1 MHSCAGQA
9 FSVVAGGRTATA
21 AGFVPDDS
29 DLGGRIVLDFGPFDW
44 VEEAEPVIGHPH
56 DPFKRIDVLA
66 SGRHVV
72 VSYGG
77 EVLADSRRP
86 MALFETYLPTRWYLP
101 ADDVR
106 LEVGNKLSFMGIFQN
121 IIVQQLPVSVFKMAI
136 VNHWQGQGSYLS
148 EVRILTPDRQQA
160 VVVSQPTPF
169 EIASGGYADNIS
181 FFVNI
186 TFPVSGRYV
195 VQTLI
200 DSNLFQ
206 EQMLFVS
213 DVGEAE
219 LVGASEAVN

>member
-1 MHSCAGQA
+1 MS
-9 FSVVAGGRTATA
+9 T
-21 AGFVPDDS
+21 
-29 DLGGRIVLDFGPFDW
+29 
-44 VEEAEPVIGHPH
+44 AEPGTKNI
-56 DPFKRIDVLA
+56 KLL
-66 SGRHVV
+66 
-72 VSYGG
+72 YT
-77 EVLADSRRP
+77 
-86 MALFETYLPTRWYLP
+86 LFC
-101 ADDVR
+101 DDVR

-121 IIVQQLPVSVFKMAI
+121 IIVQQVPVSVFKMAI

-181 FFVNI
+181 FFVNV

-200 DSNLFQ
+200 DSNLF
-206 EQMLFVS
+206 EERMLFVS

-219 LVGASEAVN
+219 PVGASEAVN